1 MVTGIRRRRVVV
13 VVVVIA
19 EYVGSIE
26 TSLHGRMHRRSF
38 ACSIK
43 NVVCSAKP
51 TNYFKPTTN
60 FILLLFLCS
69 LLFQEINSESIGK
82 QKCFAARNDYNIC
95 KQHKQTNKQTN
106 TIKFIL

>member
-1 MVTGIRRRRVVV
+1 M

-38 ACSIK
+38 ARSLK
-43 NVVCSAKP
+43 NVVCSAKT

-60 FILLLFLCS
+60 FLLLLFLFLCS

-82 QKCFAARNDYNIC
+82 QKCFAVRNDYNIC